1 VVFALNRPASGEK
14 SQEKKRSPLA
24 GWLGRKP
31 AEEDDPLPEIDVAA
45 GLSRVL
51 RATAPQ
57 PDNGNKD
64 VSVDPIRDALAS
76 IEAALYSIDT
86 VREIIEQA
94 YEVTISAQ
102 DVQEPGGRALLAE
115 SYDELRLSI
124 NRAIDELDERASVL
138 LGKNQ
143 RNLDVKLGG
152 KAHYSVS
159 PTRLDAS
166 SRGLNLE
173 PPREAFATFEEIN
186 DVMAQL
192 DSALKKADRAAA
204 GYCRDA
210 QFLIQRLQ
218 QSVVHAPAAEA

>member
-1 VVFALNRPASGEK
+1 MVFALNRPGNGDR

-24 GWLGRKP
+24 GWLGLKQ
-31 AEEDDPLPEIDVAA
+31 AEVDEPLPEVDIAV

-51 RATAPQ
+51 RANAPQ
-57 PDNGNKD
+57 ADASKTEG
-64 VSVDPIRDALAS
+64 VDPIRDALAS
-76 IEAALYSIDT
+76 IESALYAIDT

-94 YEVTISAQ
+94 YEVTFSAQ
-102 DVQEPGGRALLAE
+102 DVEEPGGRAMLAE

-124 NRAIDELDERASVL
+124 NKAIDALDERASVL

-143 RNLDVKLGG
+143 HNLDVKLGG

-166 SRGLNLE
+166 SRGLNLD

-186 DVMAQL
+186 AVLAQL

-210 QFLIQRLQ
+210 QFLIQRLTQ
-218 QSVVHAPAAEA
+218 NGQATTAA